1 MLAPGPASAR
11 CTAACLGPGAPTEH
25 DREVDDLTRLA
36 LEAGAGDQAALA
48 VLVRRTQAEVWR
60 LCAHLVDPQAADDLT
75 QETYLR
81 AVAALRRFRGDSSVR
96 TWLLVIA
103 RRTCADELRR
113 RVRRRR
119 LDARVEQQARTRPT
133 DDADPAAA
141 SAIDHLVATLEPDR
155 RAAFVLTQLLG
166 LSYAEAA
173 EVCGCK
179 VGTIRSR
186 VSRARSDLIDLLD
199 AGSRADEERPA

>member
-1 MLAPGPASAR
+1 VQGCPA
-11 CTAACLGPGAPTEH
+11 LGPGVPTDH

-48 VLVRRTQAEVWR
+48 ALVRRTQAEVWR
-60 LCAHLVDPQAADDLT
+60 LCAYLVDPQAADDLS

-119 LDARVEQQARTRPT
+119 LDARVEQQARTGPT
-133 DDADPAAA
+133 TDADHASA
-141 SAIDHLVATLEPDR
+141 SAIDDLVAGLEPDR
-155 RAAFVLTQLLG
+155 RAAFVLTQVLG

-186 VSRARSDLIDLLD
+186 VSRARGELVDLLD
-199 AGSRADEERPA
+199 AGAVAGEERPA